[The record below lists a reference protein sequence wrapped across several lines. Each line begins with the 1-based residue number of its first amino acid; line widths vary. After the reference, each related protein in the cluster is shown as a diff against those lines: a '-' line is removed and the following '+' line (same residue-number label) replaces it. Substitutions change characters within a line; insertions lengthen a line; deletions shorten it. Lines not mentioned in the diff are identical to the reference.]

1 MALGASVLAA
11 WIATAQG
18 ALADPLSDL
27 EKAHGAYVAHKY
39 GEAETRLRALLDT
52 GAPQGAPLKD
62 ADSVADAR
70 MYLGAVLLA
79 EGKHAEAQSVFER
92 LVLDKPD
99 YQPDSLRVSLQATDA
114 LVDARARLREKLASL
129 QMEQVRQAQ
138 EEKAR
143 ADAERQKAALR
154 LATLEKLA
162 TEQVIVEH
170 HSRWEALLP
179 FGVGQFQ
186 NGQDALGWT
195 FLSAQSLFVLGSIG
209 GAAVTLYDAAQA
221 RDALQRRDSTAG
233 SYQSRAQDAAIV
245 GDVFAAG
252 FALVAVV
259 GIVHAQATFV
269 PKVVEVRSRAVP
281 PLSLSPLLEPA
292 GGREGVAGAIL
303 GVRGQF

>member
-1 MALGASVLAA
+1 VF
-11 WIATAQG
+11 
-18 ALADPLSDL
+18 ADALSDL

-39 GEAETRLRALLDT
+39 GEAEARLRALLDT

-79 EGKHAEAQSVFER
+79 EGKQTEAQSVFER

-162 TEQVIVEH
+162 SEQVIVEH

-186 NGQDALGWT
+186 NGQETLGWT
-195 FLSAQSLFVLGSIG
+195 LLSAQSLLLLGSIG
-209 GAAVTLYDAAQA
+209 GAAVTLYDAGQA
-221 RDALQRRDSTAG
+221 SDMLKRRDSTAA
-233 SYQSRAQDAAIV
+233 SYQSRAHDAAIV

-252 FALVAVV
+252 CALVAAV

-269 PKVVEVRSRAVP
+269 PKVVEVRTRAVP
-281 PLSLSPLLEPA
+281 ALSLSPLLEPA
-292 GGREGVAGAIL
+292 GGREGMAGAVL
-303 GVRGQF
+303 GVRGRF